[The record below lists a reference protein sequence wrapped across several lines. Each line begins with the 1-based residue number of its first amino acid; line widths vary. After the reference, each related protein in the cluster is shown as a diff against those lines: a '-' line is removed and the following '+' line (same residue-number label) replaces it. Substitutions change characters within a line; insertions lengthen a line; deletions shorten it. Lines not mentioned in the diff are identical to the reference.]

1 MRINDNID
9 KYNPKSSY
17 YNDVCYKTTSEGET
31 DISLKN
37 RRNDFVE
44 NNMTLCEENCDIINY
59 NFNFEKVIC
68 SFDIKTEISPNYDF
82 KFNKKEF
89 YKSSTDITIQ
99 IIKCYKIV
107 LNINDLIYNYGFYIM
122 TSEIILY
129 SI

>member
-44 NNMTLCEENCDIINY
+44 KI
-59 NFNFEKVIC
+59 
-68 SFDIKTEISPNYDF
+68 YDF
-82 KFNKKEF
+82 MWRK
-89 YKSSTDITIQ
+89 
-99 IIKCYKIV
+99 
-107 LNINDLIYNYGFYIM
+107 LWYN
-122 TSEIILY
+122 
-129 SI
+129 